1 MQNLLNLLAIT
12 KSQILIAEG
21 LFVATNC
28 ISIA

>member
-1 MQNLLNLLAIT
+1 MQNLLNLLAVT
-12 KSQILIAEG
+12 EPQILIAEG